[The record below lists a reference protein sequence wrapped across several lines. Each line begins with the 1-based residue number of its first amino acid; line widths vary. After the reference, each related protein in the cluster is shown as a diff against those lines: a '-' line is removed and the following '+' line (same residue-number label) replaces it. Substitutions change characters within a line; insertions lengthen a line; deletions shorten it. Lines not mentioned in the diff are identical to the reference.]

1 MGTNR
6 DIKSDGNINITS
18 TQTNISGDLD
28 VTGSINNFNFPASD
42 GINGQAL
49 VTNGSGTLSFADA
62 GAGGAGGIN
71 YITNTR
77 ATADTTGY
85 ATYADAAATTP
96 ADGTGGSA
104 NITFTRNTTTPLR
117 DGGDFKI
124 AKDAVNRQGEGVGYA
139 FTIDSADKARKLI
152 ISFDYDASHASYADD
167 DIKIFIYDVTNTN
180 LIRVNGE
187 DLKGGKGKHYAQ
199 FQTASNSTSYR
210 LIFHVSSTNASAYN
224 VFLDEISVGP
234 QTISHGAGGNDVA
247 FRATLASDSATESDT
262 DMAQVPFDTV
272 TFDTHG
278 NWNNSTYKYMIPETG
293 YYQVSINIRFKN
305 ITNGDY
311 CYPMVETSAS
321 DTPIAGIEYVSA
333 GGAAQVAASDVA
345 YLTKGTEVWVRAR
358 VGADTSWALDGS
370 SAGYSYF
377 SIQKIASSQA
387 SEDLGGRDVAMTL
400 EGLNSGDQA
409 LSNATG
415 TKVVNWG
422 AAASDTHGAWDS
434 GNSKYVIPVTGY
446 YQINFGSHVTDEA
459 STVGLTS
466 VTAHIYIDGS
476 PKQRKT
482 ERQPAASNCESQ
494 VSALMYLTKDQY
506 VEFYTRYDGD
516 GNVDAS
522 NDVFNGSQY
531 TFASIHKVASPQTIL
546 ENETVAFI
554 ADTNAGQSMAN
565 ASSTI
570 VDFEDVEHDSHNAYN
585 AGTYTIP
592 VTGLYKINSS
602 VMLESTSAIDIG
614 EVMYVSIKINGS
626 SKRIQNYRE
635 GDVSDSDNKHY
646 SMQISALLSLNKGD
660 EVTIQVYQGSGG
672 SLDLFNSSQY
682 NSLDI
687 HKIK

>member
-1 MGTNR
+1 
-6 DIKSDGNINITS
+6 
-18 TQTNISGDLD
+18 
-28 VTGSINNFNFPASD
+28 
-42 GINGQAL
+42 
-49 VTNGSGTLSFADA
+49 
-62 GAGGAGGIN
+62 
-71 YITNTR
+71 
-77 ATADTTGY
+77 
-85 ATYADAAATTP
+85 
-96 ADGTGGSA
+96 
-104 NITFTRNTTTPLR
+104 
-117 DGGDFKI
+117 
-124 AKDAVNRQGEGVGYA
+124 
-139 FTIDSADKARKLI
+139 
-152 ISFDYDASHASYADD
+152 SHASYADD

-234 QTISHGAGGNDVA
+234 QGLSDASILSRDVKVI
-247 FRATLASDSATESDT
+247 AS
-262 DMAQVPFDTV
+262 
-272 TFDTHG
+272 
-278 NWNNSTYKYMIPETG
+278 
-293 YYQVSINIRFKN
+293 
-305 ITNGDY
+305 
-311 CYPMVETSAS
+311 
-321 DTPIAGIEYVSA
+321 
-333 GGAAQVAASDVA
+333 
-345 YLTKGTEVWVRAR
+345 
-358 VGADTSWALDGS
+358 GS
-370 SAGYSYF
+370 SASALSANTERIDWTVSTDSTGSF
-377 SIQKIASSQA
+377 STVDNGSDTFTCPESGTYAVDGVCALTLGTAGTQSIRAFINNVANIYVHIAPSSTTTRYKKINGMVELEKGDTLDFRLDATGTIENDTTIHWLHIQKVGSSQEA
-387 SEDLGGRDVAMTL
+387 TSSGRDVAMTL

-482 ERQPAASNCESQ
+482 ERQPADSNCESQ
-494 VSALMYLTKDQY
+494 VSALISLTKGQY

-522 NDVFNGSQY
+522 NDVYNGSQY

-554 ADTNAGQSMAN
+554 SETNAGQSIPN
-565 ASSTI
+565 VTNTT
-570 VDFEDVEHDSHNAYN
+570 VDFEDVEHDSHNAYSS
-585 AGTYTIP
+585 GTYTVP
-592 VTGLYKINSS
+592 VTGLYQINSS
-602 VMLESTSAIDIG
+602 VMFADTAAFDTSETMSTRIT
-614 EVMYVSIKINGS
+614 VNGS
-626 SKRIQNYRE
+626 LKKIANHRE
-635 GDVSDSDNKHY
+635 GDVSDSDNKFY

-660 EVTIQVYQGSGG
+660 TINLQVYQSSGG
-672 SLDLFNSSQY
+672 ALTLHNDALY
-682 NSLDI
+682 NYLDI